1 MQWSF
6 QVGSIGGIP
15 CVFSLKMASLN
26 RVIVQALS
34 GAFKLLCIHIVAY
47 EEFLSYAVITEE
59 ARGDLG

>member
-1 MQWSF
+1 
-6 QVGSIGGIP
+6 
-15 CVFSLKMASLN
+15 MASLN

-34 GAFKLLCIHIVAY
+34 GAFKLLSMHHVLYFVAY